1 MTRPVGR
8 LSLLLLVSLFA
19 LLLLEVTATASAVSS
34 QRLFTTTVFY
44 NTSIIHLCEISP
56 SPSAPDNGISIV
68 ANVVEDKD
76 DKLNSDDALASDHKA
91 ELSPACYYSLKRTTT
106 KRLRP
111 SVGRS
116 LVFHTP
122 AVFLITGRIR
132 I

>member
-34 QRLFTTTVFY
+34 QRLSTTTVFY

-68 ANVVEDKD
+68 ANVVEEKD
-76 DKLNSDDALASDHKA
+76 DKAAADDAVSFYPQPDHFPTQHSSLNLTQIERTA
-91 ELSPACYYSLKRTTT
+91 IPVVRHLSFR
-106 KRLRP
+106 
-111 SVGRS
+111 
-116 LVFHTP
+116 TP
-122 AVFLITGRIR
+122 AIFLTTERIR